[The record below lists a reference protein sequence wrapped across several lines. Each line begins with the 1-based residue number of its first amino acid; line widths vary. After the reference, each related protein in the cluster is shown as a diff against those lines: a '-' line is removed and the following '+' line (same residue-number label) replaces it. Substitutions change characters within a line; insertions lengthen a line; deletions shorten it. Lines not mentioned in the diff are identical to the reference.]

1 MPSGMAWTPDRY
13 ARFLRGT
20 LSVLA
25 AAEPA
30 VAAVLPDAGTN
41 RVSSLRHDLA
51 TLGVDAPVPPS
62 TPVPMPDMAAAL
74 GASYVIEG
82 SQLGGLH
89 VAAAVASD
97 LGLHDDA
104 LTYLR
109 PAGAPVGARWNEFVA
124 RLDAFGTTATV
135 QDWRTAE
142 AAAIDTFAAFAT
154 AFRREGL
161 I

>member
-1 MPSGMAWTPDRY
+1 MR
-13 ARFLRGT
+13 RC
-20 LSVLA
+20 
-25 AAEPA
+25 
-30 VAAVLPDAGTN
+30 
-41 RVSSLRHDLA
+41 
-51 TLGVDAPVPPS
+51 PPS
-62 TPVPMPDMAAAL
+62 TPVSTPDLAAAL

-97 LGLHDDA
+97 LGLRDDA

-109 PAGAPVGARWNEFVA
+109 PAGAPVGIRWNAFVA
-124 RLDAFGTTATV
+124 RLDAFGATATP